1 MLALSAFADRPWVVI
16 NEDNDHYFKN
26 DISLDKEFW
35 KGGAAFLAFDLSK
48 SIKPGENTFEFAAP
62 VKANVRELTVE

>member
-1 MLALSAFADRPWVVI
+1 MPASSLCYNAGMNTKIIVGAAVSAVLALSAFADRPWVVI
-16 NEDNDHYFKN
+16 N
-26 DISLDKEFW
+26 
-35 KGGAAFLAFDLSK
+35 FDLSK